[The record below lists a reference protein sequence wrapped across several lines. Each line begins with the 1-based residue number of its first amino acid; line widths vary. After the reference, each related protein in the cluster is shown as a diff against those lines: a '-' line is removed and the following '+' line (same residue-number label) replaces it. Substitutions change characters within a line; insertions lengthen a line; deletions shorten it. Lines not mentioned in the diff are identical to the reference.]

1 MATHSSMLGRNI
13 CHGQRSM
20 EGYSPRG
27 HKESDMTEPILDIS
41 EDLHAVRYLSY
52 LFLNPV
58 SVELS

>member
-1 MATHSSMLGRNI
+1 MDRGASRATV
-13 CHGQRSM
+13 HGVTKSQ
-20 EGYSPRG
+20 
-27 HKESDMTEPILDIS
+27 TQQPILDIS